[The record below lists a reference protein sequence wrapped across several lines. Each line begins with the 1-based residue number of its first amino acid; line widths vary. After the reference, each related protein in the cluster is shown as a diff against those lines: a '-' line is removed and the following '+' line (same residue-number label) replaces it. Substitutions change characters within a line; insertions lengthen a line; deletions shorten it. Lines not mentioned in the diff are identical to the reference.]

1 MEKENIFGVCLKNQS
16 LLVNQH
22 CLSKMKINLT
32 AAQWRDIQIC
42 LLEAIRNSAKDG
54 KKPDLDCF
62 INKRYLQTH
71 DLIEMNLP
79 VKL

>member
-1 MEKENIFGVCLKNQS
+1 
-16 LLVNQH
+16 
-22 CLSKMKINLT
+22 MKIHLT
-32 AAQWRDIQIC
+32 DTQWRDIQIC

-54 KKPDLDCF
+54 KKPDFDCVL
-62 INKRYLQTH
+62 NKRYLQTF

>member
-1 MEKENIFGVCLKNQS
+1 MFTKKTRVFQS
-16 LLVNQH
+16 IITAFLN
-22 CLSKMKINLT
+22 MKINLT
-32 AAQWRDIQIC
+32 ATQWRDIQIC
-42 LLEAIRNSAKDG
+42 LLKAISNSAKDG
-54 KKPDLDCF
+54 KKPDLDCV

>member
-1 MEKENIFGVCLKNQS
+1 
-16 LLVNQH
+16 
-22 CLSKMKINLT
+22 MKINLT
-32 AAQWRDIQIC
+32 AKQWRDIQIC
-42 LLEAIRNSAKDG
+42 LLEAVRNSAKDG
-54 KKPDLDCF
+54 KKLDLDCV